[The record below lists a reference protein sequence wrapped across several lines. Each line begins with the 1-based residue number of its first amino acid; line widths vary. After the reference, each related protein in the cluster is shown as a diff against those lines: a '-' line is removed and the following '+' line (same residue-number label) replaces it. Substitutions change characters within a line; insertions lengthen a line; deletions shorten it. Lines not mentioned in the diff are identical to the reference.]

1 MHRIKSKL
9 TALALCFGVLLTL
22 PVAANAA
29 APSDV
34 SGHWAEKY
42 LTEYVEKGYLKGKG
56 DGLIHPDDT
65 MTRAEFAALMNRVL
79 GFTAESAG
87 VDGYTD
93 ADGWY
98 KTDLAKALAA
108 GYMSGSSDTTMS
120 PSAVVTREQAFTM
133 IARAIGLTAA
143 DTSALD
149 AFSDS
154 AQVAGYAR
162 NAAAALVEAGV
173 VNGSNGALSPAAPL
187 NRASA
192 VKLLSEAAALGRD
205 VYVYGYAGLTWVE
218 YWSAED
224 IYLSGSDLGASSDKL
239 DSHDEHDTGAFDAV
253 TRATINHG
261 VHRASFQSI
270 ATLRAVDDASGESV
284 SFPISCWKDGST
296 IVLTDGTEV
305 GYATNRET
313 KKAVITYTVNGEER
327 TATLNH
333 CEVSGIKYVPV
344 KVAAADYED
353 FIKTYTFV
361 RNGETLAGGYSE
373 NKLQSYNDLVAAA
386 DANTNGLKTV
396 TRSGDGWTFSARAV
410 GAGSGLKGAAQA
422 AVSADAKFSV
432 VSESTYGDFI
442 RVDVTGDY
450 GALGQ
455 RIQTVEWVYYG
466 SDATRTNAV
475 ATYGTK
481 FAADN
486 WMHKSNGIQLG
497 LTDSLRCQLPAG
509 TDGTGYWTITIYAL
523 GYADYTWQ
531 FEVTENDLHAA
542 GTPMLDSQKTQL
554 TALRDQAKAL
564 LESEAGV
571 KGLADNDLDW
581 TNLKEHYDEA
591 AALLA
596 NAAATKADAAE
607 LLDEL
612 PDLISAVSA

>member
-22 PVAANAA
+22 PVTANAA

-98 KTDLAKALAA
+98 RTDLAKALAA
-108 GYMSGSSDTTMS
+108 GYMSGSSDATMS
-120 PSAVVTREQAFTM
+120 PNSVVTRGQAFTM

-149 AFSDS
+149 AFSDG
-154 AQVAGYAR
+154 AQVAGYAQ

-173 VNGSNGALSPAAPL
+173 VNGSNGAISPAAPL

-224 IYLSGSDLGASSDKL
+224 IYLSGTDLGASSDKL

-270 ATLRAVDDASGESV
+270 AILRAVDDASGESV
-284 SFPISCWKDGST
+284 SFPIGYWKDGST

-313 KKAVITYTVNGEER
+313 RKAVITYTVNGEER
-327 TATLNH
+327 TATLDH

-344 KVAAADYED
+344 KVATADYED

-373 NKLQSYNDLVAAA
+373 NKLQSYTGLVAAV
-386 DANTNGLKTV
+386 DANTNGLKTAV
-396 TRSGDGWTFSARAV
+396 RSGDGWTFSARAV
-410 GAGSGLKGAAQA
+410 GTGSGLKGAAQA
-422 AVSADAKFSV
+422 TVSADAKFSV

-442 RVDVTGDY
+442 RVDVTADY

-455 RIQTVEWVYYG
+455 RIQAVEWVYYG
-466 SDATRTNAV
+466 NDATRTNAV

-591 AALLA
+591 VALLA
-596 NAAATKADAAE
+596 NAAATKAEAAE

>member
-42 LTEYVEKGYLKGKG
+42 LTEYVEKGYIKGKG

-149 AFSDS
+149 AFSDG
-154 AQVAGYAR
+154 AQVAGYAK

-173 VNGSNGALSPAAPL
+173 VNGSNGTLSPAAPL

-224 IYLSGSDLGASSDKL
+224 IYLSGADLGASSDKL

-270 ATLRAVDDASGESV
+270 AILRAVDDASGESV

-296 IVLTDGTEV
+296 IMLTDGTEV

-344 KVAAADYED
+344 KVGAADYED

-373 NKLQSYNDLVAAA
+373 NKLQSYTGLVAAV

-442 RVDVTGDY
+442 RVDVTADY

-455 RIQTVEWVYYG
+455 RIQAVKWVYYG
-466 SDATRTNAV
+466 NDATRTNAV

-509 TDGTGYWTITIYAL
+509 TDGTGCWTITIYAL

-591 AALLA
+591 VALLA